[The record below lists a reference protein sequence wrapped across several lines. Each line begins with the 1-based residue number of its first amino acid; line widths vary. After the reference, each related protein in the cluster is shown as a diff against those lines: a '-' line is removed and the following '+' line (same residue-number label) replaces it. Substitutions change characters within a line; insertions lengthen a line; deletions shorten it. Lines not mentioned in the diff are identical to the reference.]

1 MINFKKIEITDRTWV
16 LPILQTSNYQSQEY
30 NFTNNFIW
38 KDVFN
43 VQVAN
48 HKGFYLVKSGRETP
62 SYVFP
67 AGNGNLKEVIEEM
80 MEDAQKCGHAF
91 CMHSLFEDSVAQL
104 ETLFP
109 DTFSFIEDRDYADY
123 IYLSEKLQ
131 TLSGKKLHSKRN
143 HINRFIENNPS
154 WTYEPVTK
162 DNLQDCYAMNVQW
175 CHANNC
181 EDDEDK
187 KSEQCAVKNC
197 FKNFADLELQ
207 GGIIKIDGN
216 IVAFAFGEPLNN
228 DTFIVHI
235 EKAFSDI
242 QGAYPMINQQF
253 AIHNTTNFTYI
264 NREDDMGSEGLR
276 KAKLSYYPE
285 KILIK
290 YNVCL
295 KGSVQATV
303 KW

>member
-1 MINFKKIEITDRTWV
+1 MINFKKIQITDKSWI
-16 LPILQTSNYQSQEY
+16 LPTLQHSNFQSQEY

-48 HKGFYLVKSGRETP
+48 HNGFYLVKSGKENP

-67 AGNGNLKEVIEEM
+67 AGKGDLKKVIEEM
-80 MEDAQKCGHAF
+80 MEDAKMCGHAF
-91 CMHSLFEDSVAQL
+91 CMHSLFEESVVCL
-104 ETLFP
+104 ESLFP
-109 DTFSFIEDRDYADY
+109 HTFVFTQDRDYADY

-143 HINRFIENNPS
+143 HINRFKENNLN
-154 WTYEPVTK
+154 WIYESVTK
-162 DNLQDCYAMNVQW
+162 ENLQECYAMNVAW

-181 EDDEDK
+181 EDDDDK

-197 FKNFADLELQ
+197 FEYFEALGLQ
-207 GGIIKIDGN
+207 GGMIKVDGN
-216 IVAFAFGEPLNN
+216 IVAFSFGEPLNS

-242 QGAYPMINQQF
+242 QGAYPIINQQF
-253 AIHNTTNFTYI
+253 AVHNAVDFTYI
-264 NREDDMGSEGLR
+264 NREDDMGAEGLR

-285 KILIK
+285 NILIK
-290 YNVCL
+290 HNVCL
-295 KGSVQATV
+295 KGCSEVTL